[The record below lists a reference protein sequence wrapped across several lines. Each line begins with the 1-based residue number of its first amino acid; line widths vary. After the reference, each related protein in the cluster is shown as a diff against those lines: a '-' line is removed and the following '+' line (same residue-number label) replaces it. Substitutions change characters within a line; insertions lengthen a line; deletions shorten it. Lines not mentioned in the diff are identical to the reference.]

1 MKHLS
6 KFNEVFFF
14 GGEPMSKFFWL
25 RSKSLGDGQSAFT
38 IGEYETNPKH
48 DDGSDNN
55 YPWYLIGSDEVY
67 SDEDIR
73 EMYDVLDE
81 IPFPNK

>member
-1 MKHLS
+1 MKHLR
-6 KFNEVFFF
+6 KYNEAFFY

-25 RSKSLGDGQSAFT
+25 RSKSLRNGQSAFT

-55 YPWYLIGSDEVY
+55 YPWYLIGRDEVY

-81 IPFPNK
+81 IPFLNK